1 MVINDI
7 YKVAFVNK
15 NKGEVNYM
23 KIDIKKAKVKNNWTL
38 TLKST
43 EVSKLSFEADIFN
56 VDMASADGNGTDK
69 VAVKLTLL

>member
-1 MVINDI
+1 
-7 YKVAFVNK
+7 
-15 NKGEVNYM
+15 M